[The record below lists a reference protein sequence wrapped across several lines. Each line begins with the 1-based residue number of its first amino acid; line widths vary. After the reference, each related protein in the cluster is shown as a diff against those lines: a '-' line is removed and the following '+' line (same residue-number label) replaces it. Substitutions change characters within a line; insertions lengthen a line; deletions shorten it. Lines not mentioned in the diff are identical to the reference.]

1 MTYEL
6 IIAEKTDA
14 AKRIAEALADIKA
27 EKKVTNKIPYF
38 ELSHDGKKIVVASA
52 VGHLFVLAENKK
64 TQDYPNFDISWQPS
78 YKVFKK
84 SYFTKNYLDLLTQLS
99 KNASSYVIA
108 CDYDT
113 EGEVIGRNVLKFICE
128 KSNAKRMKFSTLTK
142 EELFDSYKNASK
154 SIDLKLVEA
163 GEARHYLD
171 NYWGLNSS
179 KALTLAIKN
188 SGMFKLLSSGRVQS
202 PILTLIAHKEEQ
214 IESFIPKQYW
224 QLLAKINIK
233 DQLIEA
239 LHQEDKFWDKKQ
251 ASLIYKKCK
260 DKDATV
266 KEIKKREYNTNPPT
280 PFNITSLQTESYKN
294 FGFSPK
300 QTLDIAERLY
310 LSAHISYPR
319 TSSEKLPQTIDYK
332 KIIKSLSSIKD
343 LNKNAV
349 LLLQKQHLKPN
360 EGTKTDPAHIAV
372 YPTANIPNIIKLNEQ
387 EKKIYMLI
395 AKRFLAVF
403 ADPALRESM
412 EIKFDINNE
421 IFKASGSRTINPG
434 WMSFYAPYVKFKE
447 VQLPETKE
455 NEKHTV
461 KDLILKEDKTKPP
474 ARYTQGSIISEMD
487 EKNLGTRATRAQI
500 LQILYDRYYIE
511 DKSIKITE
519 IGKSVIKVLEK
530 YVPELVSEDLTRQFE
545 LELEQI
551 QESRTTEEEVIEK
564 AKQLLTKIFVNF
576 KKHEKNIGKHLV
588 EALKET
594 QDKASIL
601 GKCPVCMEGDLRIL
615 FSRKTK
621 KKFVACNKY
630 PECKTTYSLTSG
642 KVIPTG
648 ETCQYC
654 KTPLIKVQRTG
665 KRPFKMCLT
674 YDCKS
679 KESWNTNS
687 KEKSKKKNET

>member
-332 KIIKSLSSIKD
+332 KIIKSLSSIND

-360 EGTKTDPAHIAV
+360 EGTKTDLAHIAV

-551 QESRTTEEEVIEK
+551 HESRTTEEEVIEK

>member
-487 EKNLGTRATRAQI
+487 EKNLGTR
-500 LQILYDRYYIE
+500 
-511 DKSIKITE
+511 
-519 IGKSVIKVLEK
+519 
-530 YVPELVSEDLTRQFE
+530 
-545 LELEQI
+545 
-551 QESRTTEEEVIEK
+551 TTEEEVIEK